1 MDGQLNLLN
10 NEEGELIIGGYPH
23 EYDIKYDISKFKN
36 TKAETRGAQVYWD
49 LRFQYFLSSK
59 QNFRYCNGQFDIT
72 FDFIQANL
80 IYKIILLMN
89 FLNLKK
95 VV

>member
-1 MDGQLNLLN
+1 MR
-10 NEEGELIIGGYPH
+10 ISH

-36 TKAETRGAQVYWD
+36 TKTETRGAQVYWD
-49 LRFQYFLSSK
+49 LRFQYFLFTK
-59 QNFRYCNGQFDIT
+59 LNFGYCHGQFDIT